1 MNTPELGINIEKDV
15 NIHLENQKESRAFFW
30 FIWILYAVVFMTK
43 NCYNGA
49 LASIVAEGVLTKSQ
63 TGFITAM
70 FYLVYTPLQI
80 VGGLFSDRFSPERMI
95 KIGLVGAS
103 VANAVIFFN
112 HNYYVMLCAWMFNG
126 MIQFG
131 IWPSVFK
138 IISSQLVRSDR
149 TQMTFYISFTSTAGL
164 LLSYLLAAVVPSWE
178 YNFAFSAIIL
188 SIFAIVLHI
197 YERHLNPYMRWDKKE
212 DVSEQAN
219 SKNKTKP
226 DVPTIK
232 ILIANGFFFM
242 LISTVLAVVV
252 SQSRSTLASVMFVEN
267 YDNISP
273 SLGNILTT
281 VLILSGMVGTLI
293 ARRMVDKI
301 RNEIAGT
308 IVIFAVMIPFLI
320 LCSFVGA
327 IPVVIMIAMLC
338 IIACLESV
346 VTLLRNYYNMHFVRY
361 GKRGTI
367 AGLMNAGTALS
378 FMLAA
383 YVMPRIAELFGW
395 RMLIVTWPVLIL
407 LAMVSLCLAVRT
419 FKRFIEITF

>member
-1 MNTPELGINIEKDV
+1 MNTSEIGINIEKDV
-15 NIHLENQKESRAFFW
+15 NIHLENRKESRVFFW
-30 FIWILYAVVFMTK
+30 FIWVLYAVVFMTK

-70 FYLVYTPLQI
+70 FYVVYTPLQI

-95 KIGLVGAS
+95 KIGLIGAAA
-103 VANAVIFFN
+103 ANAVIFFN
-112 HNYYVMLCAWMFNG
+112 QNYYVMLAAWMFNG
-126 MIQFG
+126 MVQFG

-164 LLSYLLAAVVPSWE
+164 VMSYLLAAIVPSWE

-188 SIFAIVLHI
+188 SIFAVVLHI
-197 YERHLNPYMRWDKKE
+197 YERHLNPYMLWDKKE
-212 DVSEQAN
+212 DSAEQAD
-219 SKNKTKP
+219 SKQKTKP

-232 ILIANGFFFM
+232 ILIASGFFFM
-242 LISTVLAVVV
+242 LLSTILAVVV
-252 SQSRSTLASVMFVEN
+252 SQSRSSLASVMFVEN

-293 ARRMVDKI
+293 ARKIVDKI
-301 RNEIAGT
+301 HNEVVGT
-308 IVIFAVMIPFLI
+308 MVVLAAMIPFLI
-320 LCSFVGA
+320 VCSFVGT
-327 IPVVIMIAMLC
+327 ISVGIMIAMLC

-346 VTLLRNYYNMHFVRY
+346 VNLLRNYYNMHFVKY
-361 GKRGTI
+361 GKSGTA

-395 RMLIVTWPVLIL
+395 HTLIATWPVLIL
-407 LAMVSLCLAVRT
+407 LAILSLCLAIRT
-419 FKRFIEITF
+419 FKRFVEMTF